1 MMARIGVQ
9 VIESIDAAGAPR
21 SMLEMGEVQATA
33 RTLGLEVA
41 TCDCR

>member
-1 MMARIGVQ
+1 
-9 VIESIDAAGAPR
+9 
-21 SMLEMGEVQATA
+21 MLEMGEVQATA